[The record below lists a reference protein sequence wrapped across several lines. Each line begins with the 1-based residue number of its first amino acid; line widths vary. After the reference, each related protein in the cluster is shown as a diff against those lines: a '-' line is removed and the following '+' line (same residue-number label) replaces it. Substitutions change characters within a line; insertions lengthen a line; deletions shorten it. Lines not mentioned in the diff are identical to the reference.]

1 MSIMKRFKEA
11 LDKAVKGVSEAFG
24 GGGDSDGGSQYAPS
38 RSIRPIAKPRIGSV
52 KTPEGTVERF
62 ATVDI
67 PSRNISAGDRT
78 TDPESS
84 VYSFSG
90 MFGQDDANVMRR
102 IQNADRNALRF
113 PPVVKEKKDKDRPAP
128 PPVMVTPT
136 IVTADDVPPEPSPVG
151 DSGMTVAQEERIE
164 AAGETAAEKQKKLG
178 LAQTI
183 ATSPAGLL
191 AGGEG
196 TTRRRR
202 SLMGGGMIA

>member
-1 MSIMKRFKEA
+1 MSIMKDFKEA
-11 LDKAVKGVSEAFG
+11 FDKAVKSVEKAVNSVRESFG
-24 GGGDSDGGSQYAPS
+24 GGGRDDRPGSTRIPGGRSIISDG
-38 RSIRPIAKPRIGSV
+38 RSLLPPDSTFSDRSAVQSNLDAERRRAG
-52 KTPEGTVERF
+52 ERF
-62 ATVDI
+62 F
-67 PSRNISAGDRT
+67 
-78 TDPESS
+78 DPP
-84 VYSFSG
+84 G
-90 MFGQDDANVMRR
+90 
-102 IQNADRNALRF
+102 
-113 PPVVKEKKDKDRPAP
+113 VKEKKDRDRDPPPP